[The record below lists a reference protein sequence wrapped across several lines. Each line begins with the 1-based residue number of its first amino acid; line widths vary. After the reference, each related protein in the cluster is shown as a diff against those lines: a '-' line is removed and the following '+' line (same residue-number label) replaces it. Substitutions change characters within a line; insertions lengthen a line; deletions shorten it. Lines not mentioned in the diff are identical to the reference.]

1 MPFLRIHTPKDISD
15 DSKWKMSHLSS
26 RRPLSLTSVSG
37 KSLEQ
42 ILMETVQ
49 VHREKEG
56 VLGTVSMNLL
66 VQTVPNQPVG
76 F

>member
-1 MPFLRIHTPKDISD
+1 MENVT
-15 DSKWKMSHLSS
+15 
-26 RRPLSLTSVSG
+26 LSLTSVSG

-42 ILMETVQ
+42 ILVETVQ
-49 VHREKEG
+49 VHREQEG